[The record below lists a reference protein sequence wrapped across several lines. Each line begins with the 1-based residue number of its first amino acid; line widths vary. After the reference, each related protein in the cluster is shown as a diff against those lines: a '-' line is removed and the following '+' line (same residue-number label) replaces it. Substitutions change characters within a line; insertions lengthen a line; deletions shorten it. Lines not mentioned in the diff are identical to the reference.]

1 MAVARDSQGY
11 MLDLSAWDEETAMHL
26 AKESGID
33 LDASHWEIIYAV
45 RDFYQRFDSA
55 PATRA
60 LIKWL
65 ALELG
70 KDKGNSLYVMELFP
84 NGAAK
89 LIAKIAGLPR
99 PTNCI

>member
-1 MAVARDSQGY
+1 MLPERDSQGY
-11 MLDLSAWDEETAMHL
+11 IRHL
-26 AKESGID
+26 GDWNKEIAVIIANEVGIS
-33 LDASHWEIIYAV
+33 LGQAHWEVIYSV
-45 RDFYQRFDSA
+45 REFYGQFDSS

-65 ALELG
+65 ALNLDKE
-70 KDKGNSLYVMELFP
+70 KGNSLYVMELFP
-84 NGAAK
+84 GAPAK